1 MPTEKQLETMRA
13 NGRKSMAKR
22 AMLGNF
28 SPENQSRRRL
38 NQIASE
44 EAMAQKLRAEGFDV
58 FSPTVVCD
66 RVAIKD
72 GKVFFVEFK
81 KQGQPLRQGQQ
92 AVCDLVPE
100 MYLIR
105 YE

>member
-1 MPTEKQLETMRA
+1 MKEAHEALRA
-13 NGRKSMAKR
+13 SGHYSSEA
-22 AMLGNF
+22 
-28 SPENQSRRRL
+28 QSKRRL

-44 EAMAQKLRAEGFDV
+44 VEQAKQLEAEGFEV

-66 RVAIKD
+66 RVAVKD

-81 KQGQPLRQGQQ
+81 KEGQELRPGQQ
-92 AVCDLVPE
+92 RIHDLVPS

-105 YE
+105 YA